1 MDSKTEP
8 ALDEF
13 ITFKLLRLTNRFSRQ
28 SVRILARHSELRLP
42 EWRCLA
48 IVEAYG
54 PQQVKLI
61 ASRLSADTGLI
72 SRSLASL
79 EAAGQLK
86 MVRNS
91 RDRRQVTV
99 SLTARGRRTVN
110 HQMPI
115 LQRRQEHL
123 LAVLSD
129 RERRQFYSTI
139 DKLHAAAEAFDDEF
153 LAEAAV

>member
-42 EWRCLA
+42 ERRCLA
-48 IVEAYG
+48 TVEAYG
-54 PQQVKLI
+54 PQQVKQI

-115 LQRRQEHL
+115 LQRRQEYL

-129 RERRQFYSTI
+129 RERQQFYSMI
-139 DKLHAAAEAFDDEF
+139 DKLHAAADVFDDEF
-153 LAEAAV
+153 LVEAAV

>member
-1 MDSKTEP
+1 MK
-8 ALDEF
+8 
-13 ITFKLLRLTNRFSRQ
+13 Q
-28 SVRILARHSELRLP
+28 
-42 EWRCLA
+42 
-48 IVEAYG
+48 
-54 PQQVKLI
+54 I

-79 EAAGQLK
+79 EAAGQLN

-99 SLTARGRRTVN
+99 SLTARGRRTVS
-110 HQMPI
+110 HLMPI
-115 LQRRQEHL
+115 LRRRQEHL

-129 RERRQFYSTI
+129 RERRQFYRTI